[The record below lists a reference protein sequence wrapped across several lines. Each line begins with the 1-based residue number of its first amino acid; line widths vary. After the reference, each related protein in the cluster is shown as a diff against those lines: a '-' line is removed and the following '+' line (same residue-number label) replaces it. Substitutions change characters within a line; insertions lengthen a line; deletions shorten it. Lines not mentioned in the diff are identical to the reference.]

1 MRHYLRFLLLAALA
15 RPLCGQYTLNA
26 LLSST
31 KEYVVG
37 AKLPP
42 SGLFIRSAGGS
53 WGHAGFNH
61 PFIYSV
67 DSSPDRTRVYLA
79 AGNGLFE
86 ATNSGQ
92 KWRLLTGSDVTE
104 LRDVAVDRRNGAIYF
119 GYCHGIR
126 VSRDGGATWQE
137 LGGSLRRKY
146 TEAIRIDRERTGVL
160 LAGGEQGVF
169 RSTDDGKT
177 WKISGAGGFQI
188 TRIEQSLHN
197 PCDWL
202 ATSQMGGLFASH
214 DCGETFESIGGR
226 VGVGANLNDIA
237 FDPSDAKRIAVA
249 GWNPGVNVSEDG
261 GLTWKPRNNGLPA
274 LQVTSVVF
282 DPEKHGRLYA
292 SVNEEGLYA
301 SDDNG
306 KTWRK
311 DGLDGS
317 VITRMRFVPEA
328 GTK

>member
-1 MRHYLRFLLLAALA
+1 MHNYLRFSLLATVAL
-15 RPLCGQYTLNA
+15 PLCGQYTLDA

-42 SGLFIRSAGGS
+42 SGLFIKSPGDGWA
-53 WGHAGFNH
+53 HAGFNH
-61 PFIYSV
+61 PFIFSLDYST
-67 DSSPDRTRVYLA
+67 DRTRVYLA

-86 ATNSGQ
+86 ATNGGQ
-92 KWRLLTGSDVTE
+92 KWKLLTGSDVTE

-137 LGGSLRRKY
+137 IGGSLHRKY
-146 TEAIRIDRERTGVL
+146 TEAIRVDRGRTGVL
-160 LAGGEQGVF
+160 LAGGEEGVF
-169 RSTDDGKT
+169 RSTDDGRT
-177 WKISGAGGFQI
+177 WRISGAGGFQI
-188 TRIEQSLHN
+188 TRIEQSPHN

-202 ATSQMGGLFASH
+202 AASQMGGLFASH
-214 DCGETFESIGGR
+214 DCGETFESTGR
-226 VGVGANLNDIA
+226 VGAGANLNDIA
-237 FDPSDAKRIAVA
+237 FDPSDAKRIAIA
-249 GWNPGVNVSEDG
+249 GWSSGVNLSEDG

-282 DPEKHGRLYA
+282 DPVKQGRLYA

-306 KTWRK
+306 KTWLK

-328 GTK
+328 AAK